1 MSVATVLNASPP
13 ARLVARRQSARPRK
27 SWFRVP
33 ARSDRG
39 AAGPWRGPESCRAG
53 APRAAGLRLATRT
66 TSLRPRFGEPCAT
79 RSFATALSTKSF
91 HRISESSPTG
101 YRAVR
106 VHSPSRQLR
115 YSWLVAEIK
124 AAIYCSIELCADKPL
139 SVRQI
144 PRVQSRAT
152 APRDPERLLKRGD
165 QRFRA
170 GAFADFLVGGFFVG
184 LVGLPGFE
192 GCGGVAFTIVWRA
205 ESSAIPTGLP
215 KPVHGSHP
223 ATA

>member
-1 MSVATVLNASPP
+1 LNASPP
-13 ARLVARRQSARPRK
+13 ARLVARRQSARPR
-27 SWFRVP
+27 SRGSEFQPAQIEEQRVRGVDQNP
-33 ARSDRG
+33 AGGSTARG
-39 AAGPWRGPESCRAG
+39 RPATCNQNNFAAAAVWRTVRYALL
-53 APRAAGLRLATRT
+53 RNGLIGQPNHFTGF
-66 TSLRPRFGEPCAT
+66 P
-79 RSFATALSTKSF
+79 
-91 HRISESSPTG
+91 ESSPTG
-101 YRAVR
+101 YRAIRVR
-106 VHSPSRQLR
+106 SPSRQLR

-152 APRDPERLLKRGD
+152 APHDPERLLKRGD

-205 ESSAIPTGLP
+205 ESSAVPTGLP